1 MVVKNKVKSRGVN
14 GKGKRKNTSKAKG
27 LRKRGRHESITP
39 EIEAEIIHAL
49 TEGMTFKH
57 ICKDLK
63 ISRNTEWAHRE
74 RHEEYRLK
82 VESALSRRISIVED
96 SLYQRAVDGDVNAQ
110 KFFLTNLSHGR
121 FRNVQDHRIGGE
133 EKGKPIQIEVREI
146 IVEIPAGATE
156 ADADEPTEEESVK
169 VENPKKK

>member
-1 MVVKNKVKSRGVN
+1 M
-14 GKGKRKNTSKAKG
+14 
-27 LRKRGRHESITP
+27 
-39 EIEAEIIHAL
+39 
-49 TEGMTFKH
+49 
-57 ICKDLK
+57 
-63 ISRNTEWAHRE
+63 
-74 RHEEYRLK
+74 
-82 VESALSRRISIVED
+82 SRRISIVED

-133 EKGKPIQIEVREI
+133 EKGKPIQIGVREI

-169 VENPKKK
+169 VEKPKKKELKEELNDSLDSIPW